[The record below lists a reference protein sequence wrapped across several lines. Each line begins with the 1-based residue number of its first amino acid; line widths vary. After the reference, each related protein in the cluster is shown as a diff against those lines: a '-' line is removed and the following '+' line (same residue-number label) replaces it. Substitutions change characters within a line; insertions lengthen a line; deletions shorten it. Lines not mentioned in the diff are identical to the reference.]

1 METSIV
7 RQYLGKDIQ
16 DLKKSKP
23 SIQALEQA
31 RFFSHFLRQ
40 KSCYN
45 RGESSIIRSGYNN
58 Q

>member
-7 RQYLGKDIQ
+7 RQYLDKDMH

-31 RFFSHFLRQ
+31 RFFLSLFKAEKLLQ
-40 KSCYN
+40 Q
-45 RGESSIIRSGYNN
+45 G
-58 Q
+58 